1 MSLWAIAIK
10 SVRQRALASALTS
23 LSVALGVMLMIVV
36 LVANGMVERMFVQT
50 ATGYDLIVGPK
61 GSQLELV
68 LTSIYRIGVAGEP
81 LPYRFYRELTS
92 GKNNRIA
99 QAVPIT
105 MGDVT
110 QQGSFPIVGTT
121 PEYFALPYMHESDG
135 TPRRFRIRTTSRD
148 GQHSGEGLIR
158 NPFDSAIGAV
168 VARQNGWD
176 VGTTLKLVHGGSDG
190 HVHDEEFTVTGV
202 LAATGTP
209 NDRTVFVHLDG
220 FYMISGHEKPLSE
233 AVARELEFFGNVSE
247 ESRNALEA
255 EQGSSGHAHGPVPE
269 AQKEVTAILV
279 NIEGTI
285 GEKVLAESRLMS
297 GLNEGVQAQA
307 VKPIVQI
314 DRMMQTL
321 VGPIRSL
328 LMGLTSLIIVVSG
341 IGIFVSIYNS
351 MADRKK
357 EIAIMRALGARRQ
370 TVLSVILAESTLLCV
385 VGGLTGF
392 VLAHLMILALSPM
405 IAGYGLVIDPWTF
418 AWGELVLLPVLIA
431 LASLVGF
438 VPGMTAYR
446 TDVARTLSD

>member
-1 MSLWAIAIK
+1 MNLWSIAVK
-10 SVRQRALASALTS
+10 SVKQRALASALTS
-23 LSVALGVMLMIVV
+23 LSVALGVMLMVVV
-36 LVANGMVERMFVQT
+36 LVANGMAERMFVQT
-50 ATGYDLIVGPK
+50 ATGYDLILGPK

-92 GKNNRIA
+92 ETGNRIDRA
-99 QAVPIT
+99 IPIT

-110 QQGSFPIVGTT
+110 RQGAFPIVGTT
-121 PEYFALPYMHESDG
+121 PDYFVLPYMHEADG
-135 TPRRFRIRTTSRD
+135 TPRKFQFRTRSLD
-148 GQHSGEGLIR
+148 GKHTGEGLIR
-158 NPFDSAIGAV
+158 NPFDATIGAV

-176 VGTTLKLVHGGSDG
+176 VGSKLKLVHGGSDG
-190 HVHDEEFTVTGV
+190 HVHDEEFTVSGV

-233 AVARELEFFGNVSE
+233 AIAREREFFGNVSE
-247 ESRNALEA
+247 ESLRALEA
-255 EQGSSGHAHGPVPE
+255 EKSGGHGPVPE
-269 AQKEVTAILV
+269 AQKEVTAILL
-279 NIEGTI
+279 NIQGEI

-297 GLNEGVQAQA
+297 RLNEGVQAQA

-314 DRMMQTL
+314 DRMMQIL
-321 VGPIRSL
+321 IGPIRTL
-328 LMGLTSLIIVVSG
+328 LIGLTSLIIAVSG

-370 TVLSVILAESTLLCV
+370 TVLTVILAESTLLCV
-385 VGGLTGF
+385 VGGLAGF
-392 VLAHLMILALSPM
+392 VLAHLLILVASPVV
-405 IAGYGLVIDPWTF
+405 AGYGLVIDPWTF

>member
-1 MSLWAIAIK
+1 MNLWSIAVK
-10 SVRQRALASALTS
+10 SVKQRALASALTS
-23 LSVALGVMLMIVV
+23 LSVALGVMLMVVV
-36 LVANGMVERMFVQT
+36 LVANGMAERMFVQT
-50 ATGYDLIVGPK
+50 ATGYDLILGPK

-92 GKNNRIA
+92 ETGNRIDRA
-99 QAVPIT
+99 IPIT

-110 QQGSFPIVGTT
+110 RQGAFPIVGTT
-121 PEYFALPYMHESDG
+121 PDYFVLPYMHEADG
-135 TPRRFRIRTTSRD
+135 TPRKFQFRTRSLD
-148 GQHSGEGLIR
+148 GKHTGEGLIR
-158 NPFDSAIGAV
+158 NPFDATIGAV

-176 VGTTLKLVHGGSDG
+176 VGSKLKLVHGGSDG
-190 HVHDEEFTVTGV
+190 HVHDEEFTVSGV

-233 AVARELEFFGNVSE
+233 AIAREREFFGNVSE
-247 ESRNALEA
+247 ESLRALEA
-255 EQGSSGHAHGPVPE
+255 EKSGGHGPVPE
-269 AQKEVTAILV
+269 AQKEVTAILL
-279 NIEGTI
+279 NIQGEI
-285 GEKVLAESRLMS
+285 GEKVLAESRLMNR
-297 GLNEGVQAQA
+297 LNEGVQAQA

-321 VGPIRSL
+321 IGPIRTL
-328 LMGLTSLIIVVSG
+328 LIGLTSLIIAVSG

-370 TVLSVILAESTLLCV
+370 TVLTVILAESTLLCV
-385 VGGLTGF
+385 VGGLAGF
-392 VLAHLMILALSPM
+392 VLAHLLILVAAPM
-405 IAGYGLVIDPWTF
+405 VAGYGLVIDPWTF
-418 AWGELVLLPVLIA
+418 AWGELVLLPVLIT

>member
-1 MSLWAIAIK
+1 MNLWLIAVK
-10 SVRQRALASALTS
+10 SVKQRALASALTS
-23 LSVALGVMLMIVV
+23 LSVALGVMLMVVV
-36 LVANGMVERMFVQT
+36 LVANGMAERMFVQT
-50 ATGYDLIVGPK
+50 ATGYDLILGPK

-92 GKNNRIA
+92 ETGNRIDR
-99 QAVPIT
+99 AVPIT

-110 QQGSFPIVGTT
+110 REGAFPIVGTT
-121 PEYFALPYMHESDG
+121 PDYFVLPYMHEADG
-135 TPRRFRIRTTSRD
+135 TPRKFQFRTRSVD
-148 GQHSGEGLIR
+148 GKHTGEGLIR
-158 NPFDSAIGAV
+158 NPFDATIGAV

-176 VGTTLKLVHGGSDG
+176 VGSKLKLVHGGSDG
-190 HVHDEEFTVTGV
+190 HVHDEEFTVSGV

-233 AVARELEFFGNVSE
+233 AIAREREFFGNVSE
-247 ESRNALEA
+247 ESLRALEA
-255 EQGSSGHAHGPVPE
+255 EKAGGHGPVPE
-269 AQKEVTAILV
+269 AQKEVTAILL
-279 NIEGTI
+279 NIQGEI

-297 GLNEGVQAQA
+297 RLNEGVQAQA

-321 VGPIRSL
+321 IGPIRTL
-328 LMGLTSLIIVVSG
+328 LIGLTSLIIVVSG

-370 TVLSVILAESTLLCV
+370 TVLTVILAESTLLCV

-392 VLAHLMILALSPM
+392 VLAHLLILVASPVV
-405 IAGYGLVIDPWTF
+405 AGYGLVIDPWTF

>member
-1 MSLWAIAIK
+1 MNLWSIAVK
-10 SVRQRALASALTS
+10 SVKQRALASALTS
-23 LSVALGVMLMIVV
+23 LSVALGVMLMVVV
-36 LVANGMVERMFVQT
+36 LVANGMAERMFVQT
-50 ATGYDLIVGPK
+50 ATGYDLILGPK

-92 GKNNRIA
+92 ETGNRIDRA
-99 QAVPIT
+99 IPIT

-110 QQGSFPIVGTT
+110 RQGAFPIVGTT
-121 PEYFALPYMHESDG
+121 PDYFVLPYMHEADG
-135 TPRRFRIRTTSRD
+135 TPRKFQFRTKSLD
-148 GQHSGEGLIR
+148 GQHTGEGLIR
-158 NPFDSAIGAV
+158 NPFDATIGAV

-176 VGTTLKLVHGGSDG
+176 VGSKLKLVHGGSDG
-190 HVHDEEFTVTGV
+190 HVHDEEFTVSGV

-233 AVARELEFFGNVSE
+233 AIAREREFFGNVSE
-247 ESRNALEA
+247 ESLRALEA
-255 EQGSSGHAHGPVPE
+255 EKSGGHGPVPE
-269 AQKEVTAILV
+269 AQKEVTAILLH
-279 NIEGTI
+279 IQGEI

-297 GLNEGVQAQA
+297 RLNEGVQAQA

-321 VGPIRSL
+321 IGPIRTL
-328 LMGLTSLIIVVSG
+328 LIGLTSLIIAVSG
-341 IGIFVSIYNS
+341 IGISVSIYNS

-370 TVLSVILAESTLLCV
+370 TVRTVILAESTLRCV
-385 VGGLTGF
+385 VGGLAGF
-392 VLAHLMILALSPM
+392 VLAHLLILVTSPVV
-405 IAGYGLVIDPWTF
+405 AGYGLVIDPWTF

>member
-1 MSLWAIAIK
+1 MNLWSIAVK
-10 SVRQRALASALTS
+10 SVKQRALASALTS
-23 LSVALGVMLMIVV
+23 LSVALGVMLMVVV
-36 LVANGMVERMFVQT
+36 LVANGMAERMFVQT
-50 ATGYDLIVGPK
+50 ATGYDLILGPK

-92 GKNNRIA
+92 ETGNRIDRA
-99 QAVPIT
+99 IPIT

-110 QQGSFPIVGTT
+110 RQGAFPIVGTT
-121 PEYFALPYMHESDG
+121 PDYFVLPYMHEADG
-135 TPRRFRIRTTSRD
+135 TPRKFQFRTRSLD
-148 GQHSGEGLIR
+148 GKHTGEGLIR
-158 NPFDSAIGAV
+158 NPFDATIGAV

-176 VGTTLKLVHGGSDG
+176 VGSKLKLVHGGSDG
-190 HVHDEEFTVTGV
+190 HVHDEEFTVSGV

-233 AVARELEFFGNVSE
+233 AIAREREFFGNVSE
-247 ESRNALEA
+247 ESLRALEA
-255 EQGSSGHAHGPVPE
+255 EKSGGHGPVPE
-269 AQKEVTAILV
+269 AQKEVTAILL
-279 NIEGTI
+279 NIQGEI
-285 GEKVLAESRLMS
+285 GEKVLAESLLMNR
-297 GLNEGVQAQA
+297 LNEGVQAQA

-321 VGPIRSL
+321 IGPIRTL
-328 LMGLTSLIIVVSG
+328 LIGLTSLIIAVSG

-357 EIAIMRALGARRQ
+357 EIAFMRALGARRQ
-370 TVLSVILAESTLLCV
+370 TVLTVILAESTLLCV
-385 VGGLTGF
+385 VGGLAGF
-392 VLAHLMILALSPM
+392 VLAHLLILVASPVV
-405 IAGYGLVIDPWTF
+405 AGYGLVIDPWTF

>member
-1 MSLWAIAIK
+1 MNLWSIAVK
-10 SVRQRALASALTS
+10 SVKQRALASALTS
-23 LSVALGVMLMIVV
+23 LSVALGVMLMVVV
-36 LVANGMVERMFVQT
+36 LVANGMAERMFVQT
-50 ATGYDLIVGPK
+50 ATGYDLILGPK
-61 GSQLELV
+61 GSQLQLV

-92 GKNNRIA
+92 ETGNRIDRA
-99 QAVPIT
+99 IPIT

-110 QQGSFPIVGTT
+110 RQGAFPIVGTT
-121 PEYFALPYMHESDG
+121 PDYFVLPYMHEADG
-135 TPRRFRIRTTSRD
+135 TPRKFQFRTRSLD
-148 GQHSGEGLIR
+148 GKHTGEGLIR
-158 NPFDSAIGAV
+158 NPFDATIGAV

-176 VGTTLKLVHGGSDG
+176 VGSKLKLVHGGSDG
-190 HVHDEEFTVTGV
+190 HVHDEEFTVSGV

-233 AVARELEFFGNVSE
+233 AVAREREFFGNVSE
-247 ESRNALEA
+247 ESLRALEA
-255 EQGSSGHAHGPVPE
+255 EKSGGHGPVPE
-269 AQKEVTAILV
+269 AQKEVTAILL
-279 NIEGTI
+279 NIQGEI
-285 GEKVLAESRLMS
+285 GEKVLAESRLMNR
-297 GLNEGVQAQA
+297 LNEGVQAQA

-321 VGPIRSL
+321 IGPIRTL
-328 LMGLTSLIIVVSG
+328 LIGLTSLIIAVSG

-370 TVLSVILAESTLLCV
+370 TVLTVILAESTLLCV
-385 VGGLTGF
+385 VGGLAGF
-392 VLAHLMILALSPM
+392 VLAHLLILVASPVV
-405 IAGYGLVIDPWTF
+405 AGYGLVIDPWTF

>member
-1 MSLWAIAIK
+1 MNLWSIAVK
-10 SVRQRALASALTS
+10 SVKQRALASALTS
-23 LSVALGVMLMIVV
+23 LSVALGVMLMVVV
-36 LVANGMVERMFVQT
+36 LVANGMAERMFVQT
-50 ATGYDLIVGPK
+50 ATGYDLILGPK

-92 GKNNRIA
+92 ETGNRIDRA
-99 QAVPIT
+99 IPIT

-110 QQGSFPIVGTT
+110 RQGAFPIVGTT
-121 PEYFALPYMHESDG
+121 PDYFVLPYMHEADG
-135 TPRRFRIRTTSRD
+135 TPRKFQFRTRSLD
-148 GQHSGEGLIR
+148 GKHTGEGLIR
-158 NPFDSAIGAV
+158 NPFAATIGAV

-176 VGTTLKLVHGGSDG
+176 VGSKLKLVHGGSDG
-190 HVHDEEFTVTGV
+190 HVHDEEFTVSGV

-233 AVARELEFFGNVSE
+233 AIAREREFFGNVSE
-247 ESRNALEA
+247 ESLRALEA
-255 EQGSSGHAHGPVPE
+255 EKSGGHGPVPE
-269 AQKEVTAILV
+269 AQKEVTAILL
-279 NIEGTI
+279 NIQGEI
-285 GEKVLAESRLMS
+285 GEKVLAESRLMNR
-297 GLNEGVQAQA
+297 LNEGVQAQA

-321 VGPIRSL
+321 IGPIRTL
-328 LMGLTSLIIVVSG
+328 LIGLTSLIIAVSG

-370 TVLSVILAESTLLCV
+370 TVLTVILAESTLLCV
-385 VGGLTGF
+385 VGGLAGF
-392 VLAHLMILALSPM
+392 VLAHLLILVASPVV
-405 IAGYGLVIDPWTF
+405 AGSGLVIDPWTF

>member
-1 MSLWAIAIK
+1 MNLWSIAVK
-10 SVRQRALASALTS
+10 SVKQRALASALTS
-23 LSVALGVMLMIVV
+23 LSVALGVMLMVVV
-36 LVANGMVERMFVQT
+36 LVANGMAERMFVQT
-50 ATGYDLIVGPK
+50 ATGYDLILGPK

-92 GKNNRIA
+92 ETGNRIDRA
-99 QAVPIT
+99 IPIT

-110 QQGSFPIVGTT
+110 RQGAFPIVGTT
-121 PEYFALPYMHESDG
+121 PDYFVLPYMHEADG
-135 TPRRFRIRTTSRD
+135 TPRKFQFRTRSLD
-148 GQHSGEGLIR
+148 GKHTGEGLIR
-158 NPFDSAIGAV
+158 NPFDATIGAV

-176 VGTTLKLVHGGSDG
+176 VGSKLKLVHGGSDG
-190 HVHDEEFTVTGV
+190 HVHDEEFTVSGI

-233 AVARELEFFGNVSE
+233 AIAREREFFGNVSE
-247 ESRNALEA
+247 ESLRALEA
-255 EQGSSGHAHGPVPE
+255 EKSGGHGPVPE
-269 AQKEVTAILV
+269 AQKEVTAILL
-279 NIEGTI
+279 NIQGEI
-285 GEKVLAESRLMS
+285 GEKVLAESRLMNR
-297 GLNEGVQAQA
+297 LNEGVQAQA

-321 VGPIRSL
+321 IGPIRTL
-328 LMGLTSLIIVVSG
+328 LIGLTSLIIAVSG

-370 TVLSVILAESTLLCV
+370 TVLTVILAESTLLCV
-385 VGGLTGF
+385 VGGLAGF
-392 VLAHLMILALSPM
+392 VLAHLLILVASPVV
-405 IAGYGLVIDPWTF
+405 AGSGLVIDPWTF

>member
-1 MSLWAIAIK
+1 MNLWSIAVK
-10 SVRQRALASALTS
+10 SVKQRALASALTS
-23 LSVALGVMLMIVV
+23 LSVALGVMLMVVV
-36 LVANGMVERMFVQT
+36 LVANGMAERMFVQT
-50 ATGYDLIVGPK
+50 ATGYDLILGPK

-92 GKNNRIA
+92 ETGNRIDRA
-99 QAVPIT
+99 IPIT

-110 QQGSFPIVGTT
+110 RQGAFPIVGTT
-121 PEYFALPYMHESDG
+121 PDYFVLPYMHEADG
-135 TPRRFRIRTTSRD
+135 TPRKFQFRTRSLD
-148 GQHSGEGLIR
+148 GKHTGEGLIR
-158 NPFDSAIGAV
+158 NPFDATIGAV

-176 VGTTLKLVHGGSDG
+176 VGSKLKLVHGGSDG
-190 HVHDEEFTVTGV
+190 HVHDEEFTVSGI

-233 AVARELEFFGNVSE
+233 AIAREREFFGNVSE
-247 ESRNALEA
+247 ESLRALEA
-255 EQGSSGHAHGPVPE
+255 EKSGGHGPVPE
-269 AQKEVTAILV
+269 AQKEVTAILL
-279 NIEGTI
+279 NIQGEI
-285 GEKVLAESRLMS
+285 GEKVLAESRLMNR
-297 GLNEGVQAQA
+297 LNEGVQAQA

-321 VGPIRSL
+321 IGPIRTL
-328 LMGLTSLIIVVSG
+328 LIGLTSLIIAVSG

-370 TVLSVILAESTLLCV
+370 TVLTVILAESTLLCV
-385 VGGLTGF
+385 VGGLAGF
-392 VLAHLMILALSPM
+392 VLAHLLILVASPVV
-405 IAGYGLVIDPWTF
+405 AGYRLVIDPWTF

>member
-1 MSLWAIAIK
+1 MNLWSIAVK
-10 SVRQRALASALTS
+10 SVKQRALASALTS
-23 LSVALGVMLMIVV
+23 LSVALGVMLMVVV
-36 LVANGMVERMFVQT
+36 LVANGMAERMFVQT
-50 ATGYDLIVGPK
+50 ATGYDLILGPK

-92 GKNNRIA
+92 ETGNRIDRA
-99 QAVPIT
+99 IPIT

-110 QQGSFPIVGTT
+110 RQGAFPIVGTT
-121 PEYFALPYMHESDG
+121 PDYFVLPYMHEADG
-135 TPRRFRIRTTSRD
+135 TPRKFQFRTRSLD
-148 GQHSGEGLIR
+148 GKHTGEGLIR
-158 NPFDSAIGAV
+158 NPFDATIGAV

-176 VGTTLKLVHGGSDG
+176 VGSKLKLVHGGSDG
-190 HVHDEEFTVTGV
+190 HVHDEEFTVSGI

-233 AVARELEFFGNVSE
+233 AIAREREFFGNVSE
-247 ESRNALEA
+247 ESLRALEA
-255 EQGSSGHAHGPVPE
+255 EKSGGHGPVPE
-269 AQKEVTAILV
+269 AQKEVTAILL
-279 NIEGTI
+279 NIQGEI

-297 GLNEGVQAQA
+297 RLNEGVQAQA

-321 VGPIRSL
+321 IGPIRTL
-328 LMGLTSLIIVVSG
+328 LIGLTSLIIAVSG

-370 TVLSVILAESTLLCV
+370 TVLTVILAESTLLCV
-385 VGGLTGF
+385 VGGLAGF
-392 VLAHLMILALSPM
+392 VLAHLLILVASPVV
-405 IAGYGLVIDPWTF
+405 AGYGLVIDPWTF